1 MENAKVTLTK
11 RELQLIE
18 YALKKRW
25 NEPSLSDE
33 LFNEYYDTYRL
44 IKEARQRAQGKTIE
58 FPSKSIE
65 LI

>member
-1 MENAKVTLTK
+1 MESAKITLTK

-25 NEPSLSDE
+25 NEPDLNYE

-44 IKEARQRAQGKTIE
+44 IKEARQRTQGKVIE

-65 LI
+65 II